1 MEPIAYVKRLN
12 AHYQSQGFAPYKWSV
27 YDSAPLTALA
37 KPLAQCRVALLTSGG
52 VSHRDARPFNPQ
64 ARNDLR
70 LDVITSDTQPQ
81 LLVINDDYYSHRD
94 ADRDVNC
101 IFPIDC
107 LRALAAEGIIGA
119 VARNHYSG
127 FMGRIY
133 VRDAVLN
140 EAAPALARRLHAEE
154 VDAAALVPA

>member
-12 AHYQSQGFAPYKWSV
+12 AHYQSQGFAPYQWTV
-27 YDSAPLTALA
+27 NESAPLTAMR
-37 KPLAQCRVALLTSGG
+37 KPLSQCRVVLLTSGG
-52 VSHRDARPFNPQ
+52 VSHRDTKPFNPQ

-70 LDVITSDTQPQ
+70 LDAIASSTKPE

-94 ADRDVNC
+94 ADRDINC
-101 IFPIDC
+101 IFPIDR
-107 LRALAAEGIIGA
+107 LRELAAEGIIGA
-119 VARNHYSG
+119 AARNHYSG

-133 VRDAVLN
+133 TREAVVN
-140 EAAPALARRLHAEE
+140 EAAPALARRLIEEE

>member
-1 MEPIAYVKRLN
+1 MEPIAYIKRLN
-12 AHYQSQGFAPYKWSV
+12 AHYQGQGFKPYQWSV
-27 YDSAPLTALA
+27 YESAPLTTLS
-37 KPLAQCRVALLTSGG
+37 KPLERCRVALLTSGG
-52 VSHRDARPFNPQ
+52 ISHRDAKPFNPQ

-70 LDVITSDTQPQ
+70 VDAIASDTKPQ

-101 IFPIDC
+101 VFPIDR
-107 LRALAAEGIIGA
+107 LRELAAEGVIAA

-133 VRDAVLN
+133 TRDAVIN
-140 EAAPALARRLHAEE
+140 EAAPALARQLRVEE

>member
-12 AHYQSQGFAPYKWSV
+12 AHYQSQGFKPYQWSV
-27 YDSAPLTALA
+27 YESAPLSALA
-37 KPLAQCRVALLTSGG
+37 KPLARCRVALLTSGG
-52 VSHRDARPFNPQ
+52 ISHRDARPFNPQ

-70 LDVITSDTQPQ
+70 LDPIAADTRGE
-81 LLVINDDYYSHRD
+81 LLVINDDYYIHRD

-101 IFPIDC
+101 IFPIDR
-107 LRALAAEGIIGA
+107 LRELAVEGVIGA
-119 VARNHYSG
+119 VAPTHYSG

-133 VRDAVLN
+133 TRDAVIN
-140 EAAPALARRLHAEE
+140 EAAPAFARRLLAEE